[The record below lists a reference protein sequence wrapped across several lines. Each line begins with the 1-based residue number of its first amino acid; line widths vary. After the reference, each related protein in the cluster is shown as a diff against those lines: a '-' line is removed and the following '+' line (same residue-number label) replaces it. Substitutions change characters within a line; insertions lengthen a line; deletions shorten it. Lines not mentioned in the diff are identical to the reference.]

1 MTLTVQTAE
10 DELRQLTLT
19 IQVDEER
26 VRKAMQAKARE
37 LSRDV
42 NLPGFRPGKAPYDVI
57 VRRIGEE
64 TLRFEAIEDLAQ
76 PVFEEA
82 LEQEGIEPYAQ
93 PTLEDIEPNPVT
105 LKFIVP
111 LSPQVTLGDYRAL
124 RQPVEEVQVT
134 EEAVDEALELVR
146 VRHQSIET
154 VERPAQ
160 VGDVVAL
167 SGSGRLAATE
177 PPAEGEESPAE
188 DNTIFDTERMEVL
201 LDEKSLFPETP
212 FVENIVGM
220 NVGDQKSFSFVFP
233 DPYEDEA
240 EFAGRE
246 ATFDVS
252 VLEVKER
259 ELPELNDDLAKQD
272 GNFET
277 LDELREETRKR
288 LVHDAEDTAKGQLID
303 QMIDRLLDDATLVY
317 PPAAVEAQIDDMV
330 GNFKNYLSR
339 SGWKFEDYLN
349 LSSMTEDSL
358 RNEYRE
364 EAETQL
370 RRQLVLRQFIL
381 DEKLRIGVSD
391 IDEIV
396 EERVARFSNEELREN
411 MRNYYRTGRGLD
423 QISSEVLSDNTY
435 ERARAIFL
443 GEAPD
448 LATLDDEEADEE
460 E

>member
-160 VGDVVAL
+160 
-167 SGSGRLAATE
+167 
-177 PPAEGEESPAE
+177 
-188 DNTIFDTERMEVL
+188 
-201 LDEKSLFPETP
+201 P

-423 QISSEVLSDNTY
+423 QISSEVLSDKTY